1 LCTEQEIGLKDK
13 DTVMPE
19 RRIIVAITGAS
30 GAPYAQ
36 RLIAAL
42 VAAGVHVHLV
52 VSTLGKRLLAEELDM
67 KESDLLRL
75 ASEDGQGGRES
86 ERRGRI
92 TQLAYKDVGAS
103 IASGSYQTEGMVV
116 IPCSNNKLAEMAYGL
131 GENLISRAAQ
141 VVLKEKRKL
150 IVVHREMPVGIIE
163 LKNMLA
169 LAEAG
174 AIICPAN
181 PGFYNRP
188 KTADDLVNM
197 VVGRVLDLLNVP
209 HGLHLRWTGTAT

>member
-1 LCTEQEIGLKDK
+1 LK
-13 DTVMPE
+13 DTVSPE
-19 RRIIVAITGAS
+19 RRIVVAVTGAS
-30 GAPYAQ
+30 GAAYAQ
-36 RLIAAL
+36 RLIEALLAAQ
-42 VAAGVHVHLV
+42 VHVHLV
-52 VSTLGKRLLAEELDM
+52 VSTLGRRLLADELDL
-67 KESDLLRL
+67 KETDLDRLVSDLGG
-75 ASEDGQGGRES
+75 ASGGT
-86 ERRGRI
+86 GRI
-92 TQLAYKDVGAS
+92 THLPYKEVGAS

-116 IPCSNNKLAEMAYGL
+116 IPCSNNKLAEMACGL

-141 VVLKEKRKL
+141 VMLKERRKL

-209 HGLHLRWTGTAT
+209 HGLHLRWTGRPEEC